1 MPKIVKVNFFQKR
14 FDTRYRDFLFA
25 YRQGNYPEYLKNRI
39 QWYLYPNLKKI
50 APFPLHL
57 DIETTARCNLRCPMC
72 ANRHVERDKFRK
84 YGHMDMELFKRL
96 IDECARYNIFSVR
109 LSWRGEVFTN
119 PDFLSCVQY
128 AKQVKKI
135 PQVSFLTN
143 GVKLRGET
151 AEALI
156 DAGVDYISV
165 SVDGMREMYEEI
177 RYPSKFDQ
185 IYRNLSDFKALKE
198 KMGRKKPQIRIT
210 TLWPAIAGDP
220 DAYYQAMSR
229 VADKIVYNPLKDYS
243 ITTQDR
249 KSFVTCQFL
258 WERLFVGF
266 DGTIHPCSNTKEE
279 FVVGQANQQTIRDI
293 WLGEKMHALR
303 EVHQQE
309 RRLEISPC
317 NTCSYGVDFEKRWK
331 GRDWKHWD
339 PKELLPR

>member
-1 MPKIVKVNFFQKR
+1 
-14 FDTRYRDFLFA
+14 
-25 YRQGNYPEYLKNRI
+25 
-39 QWYLYPNLKKI
+39 
-50 APFPLHL
+50 
-57 DIETTARCNLRCPMC
+57 MC
-72 ANRHVERDKFRK
+72 ANRYVEQDKFRS
-84 YGHMDMELFKRL
+84 YGHMGMELFKRL

-128 AKQVKKI
+128 AKREKKI

-143 GVKLRGET
+143 GAKLKGEN

-165 SVDGMREMYEEI
+165 SVDGMGEMYEKI
-177 RYPSKFDQ
+177 RYPSKFDR
-185 IYRNLSDFKALKE
+185 IYRNLADFKALKE

-210 TLWPAIAGDP
+210 TLWPAIAGVS
-220 DAYYQAMSR
+220 DAYYRTMSQ

-243 ITTQDR
+243 IMTQDR

-266 DGTIHPCSNTKEE
+266 DGTVHPCSNTKEE
-279 FVVGQANQQTIRDI
+279 FVIGDANQQTIRDI
-293 WLGEKMHALR
+293 WLGEKMRTLR
-303 EVHQQE
+303 ELHQQE
-309 RRLEISPC
+309 RRLEVSPC
-317 NTCSYGVDFEKRWK
+317 NTCSYGVDFERRWK
-331 GRDWKHWD
+331 DRDWKHWD